1 MEGIMNQYGFK
12 SRNTYVSLVMW
23 ALPLSFFTFQ
33 FLLRLWPG
41 LTMQDI
47 MAQFSIDAAS
57 FGLIAA
63 FYYYGYAGMQ
73 IPVALLLDKFGAR
86 FIVFAFAMLC
96 GIGTLLFIGTNN
108 FYWALLGRFLIG
120 VGSAAGFL
128 GVSKVVSEWFSH
140 SQYSRMIGF
149 SFSMGLLGAIYGG
162 KPLAHLIQSFN
173 GKQVG
178 LALAVFS
185 ILLGCCA
192 LLILRSPPNNTRSVT
207 KTINLSHCS
216 FLFSSWIIWALA
228 LANLLMV
235 GALEGFA
242 DVWGVP
248 YLIAKYALNKTDA
261 AFLISFIFMGMIFGG
276 PLLAFLSQKLGNYFV
291 IALCG
296 AGLAFLFLILLYSS
310 TPHWWQLG
318 TLFFAIGLLCCYQV
332 VVFAAGSALVPYEYL
347 GVTIAFL
354 NCINML
360 GGSFFHTL
368 IGKLM
373 NSNWGGQMSAN
384 GLKLYEIESYQW
396 ALSLIPFCAL
406 CGSLLIIL
414 IHIKARAYPAPEFMK
429 KTSLTGV

>member
-1 MEGIMNQYGFK
+1 MNQYGFK
-12 SRNTYVSLVMW
+12 PRNIYISLVMW

-86 FIVFAFAMLC
+86 FIVFAFALLC

-108 FYWALLGRFLIG
+108 FYLALLGRFLIG

-140 SQYSRMIGF
+140 SQYSKMIGL
-149 SFSMGLLGAIYGG
+149 SFSVGLLGAIYGG

-178 LALAVFS
+178 LALAIFS
-185 ILLGCCA
+185 IALGCCA
-192 LLILRSPPNNTRSVT
+192 FLILRSPQNSAQVER
-207 KTINLSHCS
+207 KTMNLSQCS
-216 FLFSSWIIWALA
+216 FLFSSWVIWALA

-248 YLIAKYALNKTDA
+248 YLIAKYTMNKTDA
-261 AFLISFIFMGMIFGG
+261 AFLISFIFIGMIFGG

-291 IALCG
+291 IAACG
-296 AGLAFLFLILLYSS
+296 SGLAFLFLILLYSS

-373 NSNWGGQMSAN
+373 NSSWSGQMGAN
-384 GLKLYEIESYQW
+384 GLKLYEIDSYQW

-406 CGSLLIIL
+406 CGSLLIVL
-414 IHIKARAYPAPEFMK
+414 IHIKTRAYATPGFMK

>member
-1 MEGIMNQYGFK
+1 MEGIMNQNCFTP
-12 SRNTYVSLVMW
+12 RNIYVSLVMW

-149 SFSMGLLGAIYGG
+149 SFSVGLLGAIYGG
-162 KPLAHLIQSFN
+162 KPLAHLIQNFS
-173 GKQVG
+173 GQQVG
-178 LALAVFS
+178 LALAIFS

-192 LLILRSPPNNTRSVT
+192 LLILRSPSNNTHSET
-207 KTINLSHCS
+207 KTMNLSNCS

-248 YLIAKYALNKTDA
+248 YLIAKYAMNKTDA
-261 AFLISFIFMGMIFGG
+261 AFLISFIFIGMIFGG

-291 IALCG
+291 IAASG

-384 GLKLYEIESYQW
+384 GLKLYEIDSYQW

-414 IHIKARAYPAPEFMK
+414 IHIKTRDYATSAFMK